1 MLHLIDLGI
10 TRGFE
15 LFTSLLP
22 SLGSITQELNLFA
35 KLSSNKFWI
44 IR

>member
-10 TRGFE
+10 TQGFE
-15 LFTSLLP
+15 LFTSLLS

-35 KLSSNKFWI
+35 KLFSDKFWI
-44 IR
+44 IK